1 MIRRYRSRGRVKSS
15 TRQDTLWR
23 PAGSTSPFTVE
34 KPRRVCTLD
43 SEPVEQSGADPDEA
57 MGMDRRAAAER
68 NFTEKKLR
76 GKEAKKGTDET
87 CVRCWEWGGQMVSG
101 AATAS
106 A

>member
-1 MIRRYRSRGRVKSS
+1 MATCRIDLAFS
-15 TRQDTLWR
+15 
-23 PAGSTSPFTVE
+23 VE

-57 MGMDRRAAAER
+57 MGIGELRLNGILRKRRES
-68 NFTEKKLR
+68 TEKKLR
-76 GKEAKKGTDET
+76 GKEAKKGTGET